1 MKFSAGFWLLFL
13 SLKSYAI
20 PSVEIRLNDSTDPNG
35 PYAIKMIQLAINHI
49 ETKYHLAASREPYS
63 QSKIMEEISN
73 NNLDVFWSSSN
84 SELEEL
90 YTPIR
95 INLYKGLLG
104 YRIFIINK
112 NNQEKFDRIKTLDD
126 LKQITIGQGKTWAD
140 GKILES
146 NGFTVIK
153 TNKYENLFY
162 MVDGNRFDAFAR
174 GVHEPFA
181 ELEKHKDLKDLV
193 VEKNIMLVYKIPF
206 YLFVD
211 KNNQKLARDL
221 ELGLNRAI
229 DDGSFDK
236 VFFSDPSVKNALE
249 NANMKNRRIFE
260 LENPTLSKE
269 TPLQRKELW
278 YNPNSQ

>member
-1 MKFSAGFWLLFL
+1 MKFSTGFWLLIL
-13 SLKSYAI
+13 SLKSFAI
-20 PSVEIRLNDSTDPNG
+20 SPAEIRLNDSTDPNG
-35 PYAIKMIQLAINHI
+35 PYAIKMIQLAMNHI
-49 ETKYHLAASREPYS
+49 ETKYHLEVSREPYS
-63 QSKIMEEISN
+63 QSKIMEEISTK
-73 NNLDVFWSSSN
+73 NLDVFWSSSN
-84 SELEEL
+84 SELESL

-153 TNKYENLFY
+153 TNKYESLFY

-211 KNNQKLARDL
+211 KSNQKLARDL

-229 DDGSFDK
+229 DDGSFDD
-236 VFFSDPSVKNALE
+236 VFFNDPSVKNALE

-269 TPLQRKELW
+269 TPLHRKEFW
-278 YNPNSQ
+278 YNPNE